1 MKAQRRHALQTN
13 SLAQSMENLPEF
25 MKLHGNKVLLGVIF
39 IALVIVLIRYRASSA
54 EQRTEAVAMSLGNAR
69 NGITEL
75 RRADPMSAPM
85 QVASQ
90 RKQVLSAARDSIQ
103 TVLDESTDNSLKAQ
117 ALLAR
122 GDLFWVA
129 ANLPPIPG
137 AATQPSLQM
146 TQSNDDLLKQS
157 EESYQQVIKQYPTE
171 RPATAAQFGL
181 AAIRENQKQFDDAEK
196 IYNGIISAS
205 ADPMFKDLAT
215 SRLALLEKAK
225 TPVYIGSTEVRTPT
239 PFLTTKPSAPTTAK
253 SIAPA
258 AHPTTTTTAPTKK

>member
-1 MKAQRRHALQTN
+1 
-13 SLAQSMENLPEF
+13 
-25 MKLHGNKVLLGVIF
+25 
-39 IALVIVLIRYRASSA
+39 
-54 EQRTEAVAMSLGNAR
+54 
-69 NGITEL
+69 
-75 RRADPMSAPM
+75 
-85 QVASQ
+85 
-90 RKQVLSAARDSIQ
+90 
-103 TVLDESTDNSLKAQ
+103 
-117 ALLAR
+117 
-122 GDLFWVA
+122 
-129 ANLPPIPG
+129 
-137 AATQPSLQM
+137 M